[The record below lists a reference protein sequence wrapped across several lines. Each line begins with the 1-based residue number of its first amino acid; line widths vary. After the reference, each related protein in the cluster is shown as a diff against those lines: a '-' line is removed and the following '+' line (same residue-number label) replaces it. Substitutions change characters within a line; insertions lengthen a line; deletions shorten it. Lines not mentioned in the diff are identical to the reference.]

1 LPCCKDRNA
10 RRNFEQ
16 LRRRIRRNSKDEIK
30 MKTTNQLSHDHQVIL
45 RGLEV
50 LKAVSTAWKSD
61 PLMKDKDCRSI
72 LEFFK
77 TFADR
82 CHHGKE
88 EKVLF
93 PKLSELGIPVED
105 GPLGVMVREHDEGR
119 LLLRSMEQA
128 LAEKHP
134 SDFALYADHY
144 VRLLQEHIAKEDNVL
159 FAKADE
165 VLSIDDDEEL
175 FHRFGDIEKEMGEDT
190 HERFHKMLDALSSS
204 YRVHC

>member
-1 LPCCKDRNA
+1 
-10 RRNFEQ
+10 
-16 LRRRIRRNSKDEIK
+16 

-61 PLMKDKDCRSI
+61 PLMKDQDCRSV

-77 TFADR
+77 VFADR

-93 PKLSELGIPVED
+93 SRLSELGIPVED
-105 GPLGVMVREHDEGR
+105 GPLGVMTHEHDEGR

-128 LAEKHP
+128 LDEKHP
-134 SDFALYADHY
+134 SDFALYANRY
-144 VRLLQEHIAKEDNVL
+144 VRLLQDHIAKEDNIL
-159 FAKADE
+159 FAKAED

-175 FHRFGDIEKEMGEDT
+175 FHRFRDIEKEMGEDT
-190 HERFHKMLDALSSS
+190 HERFHKMLDVLSSS
-204 YRVHC
+204 YGVQC